1 MTGYLYEQDLR
12 GMKYAILV
20 SPRHDR
26 TVNEIAEVL
35 GLGIQVLRKYL
46 IARLDMILLENLPAR
61 YVAGLS
67 GGDPDDPVAKALGRS
82 LFTKY
87 VPLVDPE
94 DMERVYEWVKN
105 AIDDGMPAGD
115 AVSRGKDRIRSVMV
129 S

>member
-26 TVNEIAEVL
+26 TMVEIAEDL
-35 GLGIQVLRKYL
+35 GLGVQALRKYL

-61 YVAGLS
+61 YEAGLS
-67 GGDPDDPVAKALGRS
+67 LGDPDDPVAKALGRS

-87 VPLVDPE
+87 APLVDPE
-94 DMERVYEWVKN
+94 DMDRVYEWVMS
-105 AIDDGMPAGD
+105 AISEGMPAGD
-115 AVSRGKDRIRSVMV
+115 AVNRGKDRIRSVMV

>member
-26 TVNEIAEVL
+26 TVSEIAEEL
-35 GLGIQVLRKYL
+35 GLGVQALRKYL

-61 YVAGLS
+61 YEAGFS
-67 GGDPDDPVAKALGRS
+67 QGDPDDPVAKALGRS
-82 LFTKY
+82 LFTIY

-94 DMERVYEWVKN
+94 DMDNVYEWVKIV
-105 AIDDGMPAGD
+105 IDEGMPAED
-115 AVSRGKDRIRSVMV
+115 AVSRCKDRIRSVMV

>member
-12 GMKYAILV
+12 GMKYAILM

-26 TVNEIAEVL
+26 TVSEIAEEL
-35 GLGIQVLRKYL
+35 GLGVQVLRKYL
-46 IARLDMILLENLPAR
+46 IGRLDMILLENLPAR

-67 GGDPDDPVAKALGRS
+67 RGDPLDPVAKALGRS

-87 VPLVDPE
+87 IPLVDPE
-94 DMERVYEWVKN
+94 DMDGVYEWVKN
-105 AIDDGMPAGD
+105 AIGGGMTAED
-115 AVSRGKDRIRSVMV
+115 AVNRGKDRIRSVII